1 MKKNPIF
8 FLLFLTLLIAACS
21 NAERGDDTAEAM
33 RTDEPLTHVR
43 LPMGYIPNVQFAPYY
58 VAVEKGFYQDQ
69 GLDVELDYNF
79 ETDGVSL
86 VGADELKFAVVS
98 GEQVLL
104 ARAQDLP
111 IVYVMAWWN
120 EYPVGITA
128 MMEKN
133 IVTPA
138 DLKGKKIGI
147 PGLFGAS
154 YVGLRALLNEAGLQ
168 EEDIV
173 LDSIGFNQVE
183 ALASGQE
190 DAVVIYVSNEPIQLE
205 AMGYDVSV
213 MPVADYVHLASNGI
227 ITNEK
232 TIQENPE
239 LIRRLVQATLKGI
252 DYTIRNPEE
261 AFEISKKYVEGLS
274 DANQNVQ
281 MKILLTTISYWKADT
296 LGYSHNKAWEN
307 MQDVLLNM
315 KLLEEPLDID
325 KAYTNEFITK

>member
-1 MKKNPIF
+1 MKKNTLI
-8 FLLFLTLLIAACS
+8 FLLFLILLIAACS
-21 NAERGDDTAEAM
+21 NAEKVADTAEVAK
-33 RTDEPLTHVR
+33 TDEPLTYVR

-133 IVTPA
+133 IVKPV

-154 YVGLRALLNEAGLQ
+154 YVGLRALLNEAGLK
-168 EEDIV
+168 EEDII
-173 LDSIGFNQVE
+173 LDSIGYNQVE

-274 DANQNVQ
+274 DTNQNVQ
-281 MKILLTTISYWKADT
+281 MKILLTAISYWEADP
-296 LGYSHNKAWEN
+296 LGYSHNEAWEN

-325 KAYTNEFITK
+325 KAYTNEFINK